1 MEVKGIIWVGSAT
14 EDRDATTSFFADVLK
29 MPVIADVQGFT
40 RLAASNGDR
49 LEFFG
54 PDSVEH
60 HHLDTGPV
68 TGLWIDDAAAARA
81 ELVDAGV

>member
-1 MEVKGIIWVGSAT
+1 MEVKGIIWVGWRPRT
-14 EDRDATTSFFADVLK
+14 VMRRHFFADVLK

-60 HHLDTGPV
+60 HHLEPV
-68 TGLWIDDAAAARA
+68 L
-81 ELVDAGV
+81 